1 MPRYERPVFRPNEGI
16 TVRWIFLIIAG
27 FVVLL
32 LMVVGTPILQAGLDE
47 NPAGNESAAVNGAG
61 DMLAVLGTAP
71 VLLVVGLM
79 LLAVV
84 VLLLALP
91 GVRV

>member
-1 MPRYERPVFRPNEGI
+1 M
-16 TVRWIFLIIAG
+16 RWIFLIIAG

-32 LMVVGTPILQAGLDE
+32 LMVAGTPILQAGLDE

-71 VLLVVGLM
+71 VLLVFGLM

-91 GVRV
+91 GVKV